1 MVPSPS
7 GASRR
12 VEMACSEFWACKAC
26 QAGFAVSIRHGTLA
40 LVGDVGFAPKWG
52 IDIVYG
58 DIERAIMG
66 LERFVQKN
74 GNDFATNN
82 MR

>member
-1 MVPSPS
+1 MGFPWLFHALFTAGTGPLVPSPS

-26 QAGFAVSIRHGTLA
+26 QAGFAVSIRRGTLA

-58 DIERAIMG
+58 DI
-66 LERFVQKN
+66 K
-74 GNDFATNN
+74 
-82 MR
+82 